1 MTHPRLPSLLA
12 GRPTPG
18 TREHLGWCAT
28 CQAELH
34 RLMLLE
40 ALRIDPW
47 HERALQGLGV
57 LLAGVEFV
65 ADALRVAWRNWRN
78 HG

>member
-1 MTHPRLPSLLA
+1 MTHPHLPSLLS

-34 RLMLLE
+34 RLMLAE

-47 HERALQGLGV
+47 LLGLGV
-57 LLAGVEFV
+57 LLAGVEFGIE
-65 ADALRVAWRNWRN
+65 ALRVAWRKFNRR
-78 HG
+78 H